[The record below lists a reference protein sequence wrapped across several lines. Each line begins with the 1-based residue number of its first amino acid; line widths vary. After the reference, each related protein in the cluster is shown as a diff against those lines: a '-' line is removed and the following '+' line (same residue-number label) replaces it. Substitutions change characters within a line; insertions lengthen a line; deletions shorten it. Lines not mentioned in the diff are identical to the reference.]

1 MYVQFTSC
9 VYWVAPR
16 GPEQNPSKI
25 HSFTW
30 IRFTPIK
37 IIISRFLGWKL
48 RKTRNM
54 SLNKIY
60 EICGQKYGAGFLEGP
75 FHAWEGHLFILLS
88 FALQLFYS
96 SNIFEYLKRGLP
108 LSTYAK
114 FSEKL
119 TFLTSWYA
127 HRGLEMLVFRK
138 ILRTYLIDNPK
149 GDLHFFW

>member
-1 MYVQFTSC
+1 MYAQFTSC

-54 SLNKIY
+54 SWNKIY
-60 EICGQKYGAGFLEGP
+60 EICGQKYGAGFLGGP

-96 SNIFEYLKRGLP
+96 SNIFEYFWVSQKGPSIKYVRKIIRKTNISNLLIRTQGVRDV
-108 LSTYAK
+108 S
-114 FSEKL
+114 FSENFAYVL
-119 TFLTSWYA
+119 NW
-127 HRGLEMLVFRK
+127 
-138 ILRTYLIDNPK
+138 
-149 GDLHFFW
+149 